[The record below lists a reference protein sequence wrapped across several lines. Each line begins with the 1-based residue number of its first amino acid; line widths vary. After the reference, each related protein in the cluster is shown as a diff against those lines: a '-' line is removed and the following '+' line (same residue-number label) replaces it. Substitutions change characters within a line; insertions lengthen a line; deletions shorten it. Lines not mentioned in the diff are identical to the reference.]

1 VLADQLP
8 TVKPDLG
15 WGGPPPALSSTCMSA
30 KRDQISEMNDADRAR
45 IGRILTDAAA
55 AVGWNVTWGQAYLD
69 VWVTEHR
76 MRAERQATE
85 RLTFVA
91 WVLVLATCV
100 LALTTI
106 GLLILTAKYLELA
119 SVVSPIL
126 GLR

>member
-1 VLADQLP
+1 M
-8 TVKPDLG
+8 T
-15 WGGPPPALSSTCMSA
+15 A
-30 KRDQISEMNDADRAR
+30 KEDQISEMNDADRAR
-45 IGRILTDAAA
+45 IGRILNDAAA

-85 RLTFVA
+85 RLTFA
-91 WVLVLATCV
+91 TWALFLATCV

-106 GLLILTAKYLELA
+106 ALLIVTASYLKLA
-119 SVVSPIL
+119 SVMSPIL

>member
-1 VLADQLP
+1 
-8 TVKPDLG
+8 
-15 WGGPPPALSSTCMSA
+15 MSA

-85 RLTFVA
+85 RLTFAA
-91 WVLVLATCV
+91 WALFLATCV

-106 GLLILTAKYLELA
+106 ALLILTAKYLELA